1 MARIAR
7 VVAPGYPHHVVQR
20 GNRRQTTFFS
30 DEDYE
35 TYLNLM
41 AQWCDRCKVNVWAYC
56 LMPNHV
62 HLTAVPDSEDGLR
75 RAIGE
80 AHRRY
85 TRRINFREGWRG
97 HLWQG
102 RFGSFPMGGNYL
114 LAAARYVEF
123 NPVRA
128 GLVERPEVHPWSS
141 AKAHV
146 AGCDDILVKVE
157 PLLKMVGDWGKFLGQ
172 DTEESVKKDLRFH
185 ERTGRPLGDESFL
198 LALEEQTGRSVR
210 PHKRG
215 PKVMDGGN

>member
-20 GNRRQTTFFS
+20 GNRRQTAFFS

-62 HLTAVPDSEDGLR
+62 HLIAVPDSENGLR

-102 RFGSFPMGGNYL
+102 RFGSFPMG
-114 LAAARYVEF
+114 EK
-123 NPVRA
+123 
-128 GLVERPEVHPWSS
+128 S
-141 AKAHV
+141 
-146 AGCDDILVKVE
+146 
-157 PLLKMVGDWGKFLGQ
+157 
-172 DTEESVKKDLRFH
+172 
-185 ERTGRPLGDESFL
+185 
-198 LALEEQTGRSVR
+198 
-210 PHKRG
+210 
-215 PKVMDGGN
+215 